1 LGWQAIFL
9 GVAIYAVLLLALYV
23 RFVPETRSGAWNDI
37 AFGTLFSQCHGVL
50 LRRIDGRLLP
60 LRYAAAMALGA
71 SVMMNFV
78 TNSSFVYMDYFG
90 VSSGQFPLLFAASV
104 LGFMAMN
111 TFSMRRLNDGNSE
124 AFFRAGLRLQLV
136 GVVLLLFVI
145 GLDLDTL
152 WTVVP
157 CIVLIVST
165 LGLVTPAGSA
175 RYLGFFSQLAG
186 TASSIYTAMMFIGGG
201 AFGALTGL
209 MFDGSLLP
217 LAVSM
222 LISALLAN
230 GLILGLPKPKGE
242 ESSPGSV

>member
-1 LGWQAIFL
+1 
-9 GVAIYAVLLLALYV
+9 
-23 RFVPETRSGAWNDI
+23 
-37 AFGTLFSQCHGVL
+37 
-50 LRRIDGRLLP
+50 
-60 LRYAAAMALGA
+60 
-71 SVMMNFV
+71 
-78 TNSSFVYMDYFG
+78 
-90 VSSGQFPLLFAASV
+90 
-104 LGFMAMN
+104 MAMN

-136 GVVLLLFVI
+136 GVVLLLLVI